1 MNSLL
6 KTHKTLSLVI
16 IGLFNVIAYSQ
27 EKPIKHLYSQSIKVD
42 QSADKV
48 WNSITDV
55 SQWNKWDKEVVDAK
69 FNGLI
74 DKKGVGNLIIP
85 NGSVVDFEVVDFVE
99 KESYT
104 FYYKFSQ
111 LTQEKMY
118 IQRILDIRSD
128 GIYLTEKI
136 WFENTSDKNI

>member
-6 KTHKTLSLVI
+6 KTHKALFLVI

-85 NGSVVDFEVVDFVE
+85 NGSVVDFEVVADDSTSDWLSMLPS
-99 KESYT
+99 KLICL
-104 FYYKFSQ
+104 Q
-111 LTQEKMY
+111 LGYVSLKSATDWNPATSGKTRFEF
-118 IQRILDIRSD
+118 
-128 GIYLTEKI
+128 EKI
-136 WFENTSDKNI
+136 